1 MKNIQFI
8 FLMSLASILAFGCSK
23 APQEVAKDGS
33 DKAID
38 ANSSEKHDQK
48 DASKVLPA
56 AKEEK
61 KAIYVE
67 LIDPIFINLPAS
79 PGKKGGE
86 HYLEVELILQT
97 TNSSVEGYAEKM
109 KADVKAMVISIGAL
123 REKDLLFNQD
133 EKAMLAKEIAIGLS
147 SLFDP
152 ELTMAYLQYQQ
163 TDTLNPQTIGR
174 LKAMGI
180 FPKVAK
186 VELSN
191 EALIGARAL
200 SLKDLPVQAVL
211 FKKFKMQ

>member
-1 MKNIQFI
+1 MKNIQCI
-8 FLMSLASILAFGCSK
+8 ILISLASILALGCSK

-38 ANSSEKHDQK
+38 AKSSENHDQK
-48 DASKVLPA
+48 DAGKTLPA
-56 AKEEK
+56 AKEDK
-61 KAIYVE
+61 QPIYVE
-67 LIDPIFINLPAS
+67 LVDPVFVNLPAS

-86 HYLEVELILQT
+86 HFLEVELILQT

-109 KADVKAMVISIGAL
+109 KADVKAMVITIGAL
-123 REKDLLFNQD
+123 REKDLLFNQG
-133 EKAMLAKEIAIGLS
+133 EKAMLAKELAIGLS

-152 ELTMAYLQYQQ
+152 ELTMTYLQYQQ
-163 TDTLNPQTIGR
+163 TDELNPQTIGR